1 MEMTNQIEVNASI
14 DEVWNALNDV
24 ERIAPCLPGAQL
36 TEVEGEEYRGV
47 VKVKVGPINAQ
58 YKGKATFEERDSDGL
73 KVVILAEGRETRGQ
87 GNASARI
94 TAALESV
101 GENRTGVGVTTE
113 LKITGKVAQIG
124 RNLIPDVS
132 AKLMDRFAE
141 NLEALLSAPGAV
153 EPGAEEPGAED
164 EAAVGT
170 GDDPVE
176 GREQSPAGG
185 PGIRA
190 VEQDSAGGPGIRAI
204 SSPEPEAVDLLDVA
218 GPPAAKKFGPI
229 AGVIAGLWILRKL
242 FKRKK
247 KKKG

>member
-1 MEMTNQIEVNASI
+1 MEMSNEIEVNASAS
-14 DEVWNALNDV
+14 DVWAAFNDV

-47 VKVKVGPINAQ
+47 VKVKVGPVNAQ
-58 YKGKATFEERDSDGL
+58 YKGKATFTERDQDAM

-87 GNASARI
+87 GNASATI
-94 TAALESV
+94 TATVESLSDD
-101 GENRTGVGVTTE
+101 RTKVGVTTD

-132 AKLMDRFAE
+132 AKIMDQFAG
-141 NLEALLSAPGAV
+141 NLESMLSDPPSDDAASESD
-153 EPGAEEPGAED
+153 EPSDGSE
-164 EAAVGT
+164 V
-170 GDDPVE
+170 
-176 GREQSPAGG
+176 
-185 PGIRA
+185 
-190 VEQDSAGGPGIRAI
+190 RAI

-218 GPPAAKKFGPI
+218 APPAAKKFGPI
-229 AGVIAGLWILRKL
+229 AGVIALLWIVRRV